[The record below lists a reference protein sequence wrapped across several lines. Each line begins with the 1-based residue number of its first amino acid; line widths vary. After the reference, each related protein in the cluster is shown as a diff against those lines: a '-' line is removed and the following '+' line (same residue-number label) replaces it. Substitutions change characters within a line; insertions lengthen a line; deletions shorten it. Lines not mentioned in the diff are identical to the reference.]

1 MPRTTLVKPPPVDP
15 SKSPI
20 ENVLDLTTLVDI
32 GPVSSRSLPRL
43 LQSLVNLIRSL
54 LFSGQDIFTNT
65 RPLWHPPGARGIYGG
80 AVIAQTLAAAQHT
93 IPSNFVIHSMHC
105 YFVLAGDASIP
116 ILYHVERVREGKSFA
131 TRTVQARQRG
141 RCIFTTTASFVR
153 EGSGGEKTVSH
164 ELDLPEGALEALER
178 EEGEKP
184 LEEEGEQGNG
194 PFVSMRLGTTNSEY
208 SALFRKRECSA
219 RHLLPIVAAKDL

>member
-1 MPRTTLVKPPPVDP
+1 M
-15 SKSPI
+15 
-20 ENVLDLTTLVDI
+20 
-32 GPVSSRSLPRL
+32 
-43 LQSLVNLIRSL
+43 
-54 LFSGQDIFTNT
+54 
-65 RPLWHPPGARGIYGG
+65 
-80 AVIAQTLAAAQHT
+80 IAQTLAAAQHT

-164 ELDLPEGALEALER
+164 ELALPEGALEALER

-194 PFVSMRLGTTNSEY
+194 PFVSMRLGTTNSECLV
-208 SALFRKRECSA
+208 LFGRVNCNA
-219 RHLLPIVAAKDL
+219 RHLFREHR